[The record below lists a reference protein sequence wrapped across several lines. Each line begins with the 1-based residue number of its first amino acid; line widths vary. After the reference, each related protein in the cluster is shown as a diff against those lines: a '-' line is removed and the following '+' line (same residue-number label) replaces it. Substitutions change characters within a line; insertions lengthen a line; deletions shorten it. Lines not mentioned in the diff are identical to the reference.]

1 MVELFLWCEGWDYP
15 FTNEGSTGA
24 FSQII
29 CTSFDALEFIFK
41 SHPYELH
48 KKTQSTLMCT
58 LYFLVR
64 RMGLEPTWLPTR
76 PSNVRVC
83 LFRHL
88 RVWYFDI
95 LPQET

>member
-1 MVELFLWCEGWDYP
+1 MKKFVALLLVLVTLCGTTLSVSAAKTKWSGMV
-15 FTNEGSTGA
+15 TT
-24 FSQII
+24 SQAYSSPIQLNNVKNK
-29 CTSFDALEFIFK
+29 TRPNGRAL
-41 SHPYELH
+41 
-48 KKTQSTLMCT
+48 
-58 LYFLVR
+58 FLVR